1 MRTYEPIQSGPAS
14 QDRTDDAFYV
24 LPGALDA
31 AAARHADRFDCDDL
45 KDVLEDHAHLI
56 LDAVKST
63 PTADQL
69 MANPEWT
76 ALFGEEIHPAT
87 LRRIA
92 EDQAERAASLFRAA
106 AVGAIIIAA
115 YKERI
120 EDLAALS
127 IN

>member
-14 QDRTDDAFYV
+14 HDRTDDAFYV

-45 KDVLEDHAHLI
+45 KDVLEDHAHLM
-56 LDAVKST
+56 LEAVKSG
-63 PTADQL
+63 D
-69 MANPEWT
+69 
-76 ALFGEEIHPAT
+76 
-87 LRRIA
+87 
-92 EDQAERAASLFRAA
+92 AA
-106 AVGAIIIAA
+106 AVGALIIAA